1 MKIARS
7 AGTFMTGLGVPIVID
22 GVLYEQH
29 IRFSF
34 GLGLGIAGALLAMVG
49 WVYERH
55 SSVQPALVDPGDC
68 PNCCS
73 PLQFVPRS
81 KGLHGARFTCVVCTW
96 GTGIY
101 YEAKRSRESCDP

>member
-1 MKIARS
+1 MKIAKS

-29 IRFSF
+29 IRFSV

-55 SSVQPALVDPGDC
+55 SSAQPAFVEPGDC
-68 PNCCS
+68 ACCGS
-73 PLQFVPRS
+73 ALEFLPRS
-81 KGLHGARFTCVVCTW
+81 KGLHGARFTCVSCAPKA
-96 GTGIY
+96 GIY